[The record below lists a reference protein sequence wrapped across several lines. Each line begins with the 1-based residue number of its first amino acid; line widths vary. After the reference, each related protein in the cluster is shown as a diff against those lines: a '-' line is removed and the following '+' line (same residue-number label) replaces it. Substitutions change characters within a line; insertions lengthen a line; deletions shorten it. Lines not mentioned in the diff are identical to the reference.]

1 MAKQAVIFDVD
12 GVIIFSEREYQKR
25 RKRFFKQNGLL
36 VDQATNDLF
45 VGSNAKDMFL
55 YLVPDDESRRQ
66 ELMQA
71 YSWWQKADQ
80 SIDYQKIFNPDIPD
94 TLERLASK
102 DLRLAIASSGPLRHI
117 EMVLRTNH
125 IDTYFEQ
132 IVSGEMF
139 AHSKPNP
146 EIYQHS
152 VAELGLAPEK
162 CLVVEDSEIGI
173 EAAVRADL
181 DVAAL
186 KSKDFVIDQSQ
197 ATYRIDSTK
206 ELLQLI

>member
-1 MAKQAVIFDVD
+1 MKQAVIFDVD
-12 GVIIFSEREYQKR
+12 GVIVFSEKAYQKR
-25 RKRFFKQNGLL
+25 RRRFFKEHGLI

-45 VGSNAKDMFL
+45 VGSNAKDMFQ
-55 YLVPDDESRRQ
+55 YLVPDDVKKRAN
-66 ELMQA
+66 LQA
-71 YSWWQKADQ
+71 IYTDWIKRDH
-80 SIDYQKIFNPDIPD
+80 SIDFQAILNPDIPD
-94 TLERLASK
+94 TLEMLSK
-102 DLRLAIASSGPLRHI
+102 KGLRLAIASSGMFANIEHI
-117 EMVLRTNH
+117 LRTNH

-132 IVSGEMF
+132 IISGEMF

-152 VAELGLAPEK
+152 VAKLGLAPEE

-206 ELLQLI
+206 DILGLI